1 VGLPHKLNA
10 VDTHSLKPP
19 GSNPCE
25 PSSEKPVSE
34 AFAFAN
40 FNLYIATAGQ
50 LAEYSLISEPSRLRL
65 QQKRR
70 VLQESVESFAE
81 TEEKGAVVT
90 VGIWEE
96 NVQKELGRAGAISA
110 LALLGAV
117 GLSTSNQV
125 DP

>member
-1 VGLPHKLNA
+1 
-10 VDTHSLKPP
+10 
-19 GSNPCE
+19 
-25 PSSEKPVSE
+25 
-34 AFAFAN
+34 
-40 FNLYIATAGQ
+40 LYIATAGQ